1 MTVTTAHATDR
12 AQTLDRDGS
21 GFQSDDETRAF
32 LDRIGSHRL
41 LRADQEVALARRI
54 EEGDRQAKD
63 ELVEANLRLVISVAM
78 KYRNRGLPLA
88 DIVQEGTLGLIR
100 ATERF
105 DYRRGN
111 KFSTYAV
118 WWIRQAIV
126 RALANQS
133 RTIRLPVHL
142 SEDVRRLAIAESQ
155 LLMRD
160 GTPASDAE
168 IAEALGVPEARL
180 SALRR
185 ARTVANTPVS
195 LDRPVGELG
204 NDSLGDV
211 LVAFEQVDL
220 LEGLADSRAR
230 DAVREALESLPRRE
244 KIVLEMRFGLDG
256 REQSTLE
263 QVGSRLGVTR
273 ERIRQ
278 LEQSALARIS
288 KDTSLR
294 QIVAAA

>member
-1 MTVTTAHATDR
+1 LIDSTAHASGR
-12 AQTLDRDGS
+12 AHTPERDGAGS
-21 GFQSDDETRAF
+21 QSDDETRAF
-32 LDRIGSHRL
+32 LDRIGRHRL

-78 KYRNRGLPLA
+78 KYRGRGLPLA

-118 WWIRQAIV
+118 WWIRQAVV

-168 IAEALGVPEARL
+168 LAEALGIPEARL
-180 SALRR
+180 GALRR
-185 ARTVANTPVS
+185 VRTVANTPVS
-195 LDRPVGELG
+195 LDRSVGELG
-204 NDSLGDV
+204 TDSLGDV
-211 LVAFEQVDL
+211 LVDVEQADLVD
-220 LEGLADSRAR
+220 GLADSRAR
-230 DAVREALESLPRRE
+230 EAVRAALESLPHRE
-244 KIVLEMRFGLDG
+244 RMVLNMRFGLDG

-263 QVGSRLGVTR
+263 QVGARLGVTR

-278 LEQSALARIS
+278 LEQAALARIAE
-288 KDTSLR
+288 DTALR